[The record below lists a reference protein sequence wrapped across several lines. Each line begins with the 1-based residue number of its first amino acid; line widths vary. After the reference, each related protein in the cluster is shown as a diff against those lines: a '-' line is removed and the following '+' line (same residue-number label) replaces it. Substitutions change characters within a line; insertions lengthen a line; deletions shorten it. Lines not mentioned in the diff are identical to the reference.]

1 MADESSENVE
11 MDYEDSHSET
21 SSDES
26 ITEITE
32 CVEEEEL
39 DSKQ

>member
-26 ITEITE
+26 IAEITE